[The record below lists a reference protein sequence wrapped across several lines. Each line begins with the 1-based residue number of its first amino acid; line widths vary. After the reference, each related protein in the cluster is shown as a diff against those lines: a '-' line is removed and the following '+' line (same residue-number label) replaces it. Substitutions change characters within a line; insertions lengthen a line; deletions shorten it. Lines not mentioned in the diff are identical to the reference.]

1 MVEIAAVARV
11 GIEVL
16 AVLLTAGFTAVM
28 WRRRSAP
35 TARPLLVLAGIL
47 FVGALGHTVLSRP
60 TPVQRTLT
68 DLLPGINSPLWLG
81 LTVLVV
87 LVGGGFWFLFTL
99 QYTGR
104 GGRLVPVAVAGL
116 VLYWIA
122 VATVAVASD
131 SSVNTDPGTISST
144 ELVLFLG
151 AYLMGV
157 VMIVGSVL
165 VLTAA
170 LRRNA
175 VRAGEAVALA
185 GGGGLFA
192 FMPVAANTLQAATA
206 VPVMTSLA
214 ASALAVAVTRYPAF
228 EAPPVARIAGR
239 DRLIEEMDDPFVVVD
254 VSGTVR
260 DLNAAAEEYL
270 DADAET
276 ASGESLERLLPTSV
290 DPATVAE
297 SRDPALV
304 RTEAGATLACTAN
317 RITDARDRSFGH
329 LLVFRDVTER
339 RQRSRRLSVLNQV
352 LTGAVRERMEHVAER
367 VDPVAGGGGG
377 AAAPECDVQSVGSS
391 VRAET
396 TRLLDLVAWTRE
408 VERSLATEPTDPV
421 PVMAAVRE
429 AVADV
434 GNDDRVALADPEF
447 AATVTLDRRLL
458 KTVFEVLLVDALDS
472 GDGTV
477 RVEGAGGGEELTVQ
491 FVTPVGTGD
500 RDHDDRHTRL
510 SRTDA
515 EQSHSDLLLETARQ
529 AIQHVGG
536 RVTVETTDG
545 TRRTVVELP
554 RGTGDR
560 TPGSRTPA
568 DHDARATATTGRR
581 EGGDR

>member
-1 MVEIAAVARV
+1 MVEIATVVRV

-16 AVLLTAGFTAVM
+16 AVLLTGSFTAVM

-47 FVGALGHTVLSRP
+47 FVGALGHLLLFRP
-60 TPVQRTLT
+60 TPVRRTLSE
-68 DLLPGINSPLWLG
+68 LASGIDSPLWLG
-81 LTVLVV
+81 LMVLVV
-87 LVGGGFWFLFTL
+87 LIGGGFWFIFTL

-116 VLYWIA
+116 VLYWVA
-122 VATVAVASD
+122 VAVVAVASD
-131 SSVNTDPGTISST
+131 FSVNADLATVSST
-144 ELVLFLG
+144 ELVLFMG

-157 VMIVGSVL
+157 VMVVGSVL

-185 GGGGLFA
+185 GGGGLIA
-192 FMPVAANTLQAATA
+192 FMPVVANTLESATA
-206 VPVMTSLA
+206 IPVMTSLA
-214 ASALAVAVTRYPAF
+214 ASAFTVAVVRYPAF

-239 DRLIEEMDDPFVVVD
+239 DRLIGEMDDPFIVVD
-254 VSGTVR
+254 VNGAVR
-260 DLNAAAEEYL
+260 DLNAAAEEYF

-276 ASGESLERLLPTSV
+276 AQGESLERLLSTSV
-290 DPATVAE
+290 DPETVAA

-339 RQRSRRLSVLNQV
+339 QQRSRRLSVLNQL
-352 LTGAVRERMEHVAER
+352 LTGAVRERMERVAER
-367 VDPVAGGGGG
+367 VDPVAGGDESE
-377 AAAPECDVQSVGSS
+377 AAPESDVQRVGSS

-408 VERSLATEPTDPV
+408 VERSLATETADPV
-421 PVMAAVRE
+421 PPMAAVRE
-429 AVADV
+429 AVDDV
-434 GNDDRVALADPEF
+434 AADDRVTLAEPES
-447 AATVTLDRRLL
+447 AATVTVDRRLL
-458 KTVFEVLLVDALDS
+458 KTVFEVLLTDALDA

-477 RVEGAGGGEELTVQ
+477 RVEGTGGGEKPTLQ
-491 FVTPVGTGD
+491 FVTPVGTDD
-500 RDHDDRHTRL
+500 RDDEDRRDRP
-510 SRTDA
+510 SGAD
-515 EQSHSDLLLETARQ
+515 EGPSHSDLLVETARQ

-536 RVTVETTDG
+536 RVTVETADG

-554 RGTGDR
+554 GGAGDR
-560 TPGSRTPA
+560 SPGGKTPV
-568 DHDARATATTGRR
+568 DHDASATATTGQR
-581 EGGDR
+581 GVSDR